1 MAGASPP
8 PAGDPSDALRAL
20 GHWAR
25 ALRVADV
32 PPDVLTAARH
42 LLAHI
47 DARIA
52 ATPDLGLPASNT
64 LPSATYAAFDG
75 DAHVLGARVGVGI
88 AALRSLD
95 AASLRVEQVLLAT
108 VIGVEIGGRIG
119 LATLLSDRATQS
131 SALPGAA
138 AGAAAM
144 AWLGGSDGDAIGH
157 AVGNAIALGSSGAA
171 TAPRASGGAAA
182 GLRASSGAAFGS
194 AVAEAAIGG
203 IGGSYDLAEAL
214 WRGVAVPLPEALV
227 PGGRWL
233 SRAMV
238 LPELCVPAPLATAVE
253 GLNEILK
260 RHLKAAEK
268 RLRPEQVERIEI
280 RVPFVTWAA
289 EHHEARIPELVGRL
303 VAFHALGPA
312 ECAGTTMATE
322 GAGADRAAEIAAVA
336 QRVDVVHDWA
346 LSVGLVRSALPHTG
360 PLTWSRY
367 RSLRATLK
375 PHGAWPGWKLPEL
388 WPLVLSRPDH
398 LLRASDESREAPLE
412 WPVLVKLYTTRGGW
426 WPERRSLAD
435 GAVSSEMPAGTFG
448 ADLTGPAGPLLGH
461 R

>member
-32 PPDVLTAARH
+32 PPDVLTAARN

-47 DARIA
+47 DTRLA

-64 LPSATYAAFDG
+64 LPSATYAAFAG

-95 AASLRVEQVLLAT
+95 AASLTVERVLLAT
-108 VIGVEIGGRIG
+108 VIGVEIGARIG
-119 LATLLSDRATQS
+119 LATLLSDRATWS
-131 SALPGAA
+131 SPLPGAA

-157 AVGNAIALGSSGAA
+157 AVGNAIGLASSGAA
-171 TAPRASGGAAA
+171 SPASSTATS
-182 GLRASSGAAFGS
+182 RASSGAAFGS

-203 IGGSYDLAEAL
+203 IGRGADDLAEAL
-214 WRGVAVPLPEALV
+214 WRGVAVPLPEALA

-233 SRAMV
+233 ARAMI

-336 QRVDVVHDWA
+336 QRVDVIHDWA

-367 RSLRATLK
+367 RSLRAALK

-388 WPLVLSRPDH
+388 WPLLLSRPDH